1 MDSMREM
8 LRKNL
13 GRSLEALPELDRL
26 TAAWPVAC
34 GPAMAEKGEI
44 VAYAGGIVQ
53 VEVWNSVWLEQMR
66 SMQQVLEHE
75 LARIAAVK
83 LTGIHFEVKRPASTR
98 RDQDRPGPERI
109 R

>member
-44 VAYAGGIVQ
+44 VGYADGIVQ
-53 VEVWNSVWLEQMR
+53 VAVRNSVWLEQMR
-66 SMQQVLEHE
+66 SMSQVLQHE
-75 LARIAAVK
+75 LGRIAGVK
-83 LTGIHFEVKRPASTR
+83 LSGIHFEVKRLRSNDA
-98 RDQDRPGPERI
+98 GLERI

>member
-34 GPAMAEKGEI
+34 GPALAEKGEI
-44 VAYAGGIVQ
+44 VAYANGIVQ
-53 VEVWNSVWLEQMR
+53 VAVLSSAWLEQMR
-66 SMQQVLEHE
+66 AMHEVLQRE
-75 LARIAAVK
+75 LGRIAAVP
-83 LTGIHFEVKRPASTR
+83 LTGIHFEVKRPPSIR
-98 RDQDRPGPERI
+98 PDRKRI

>member
-1 MDSMREM
+1 MDNMREM

-26 TAAWPVAC
+26 SAAWPVAC

-83 LTGIHFEVKRPASTR
+83 LAGIHFEVKRPPST
-98 RDQDRPGPERI
+98 RPGPERI